1 VQRVMPDAVRRGSD
15 GYLRVY
21 YGKLGLKLRTY
32 SDWLSSGA
40 NIPAQSEASR

>member
-1 VQRVMPDAVRRGSD
+1 MPQGVTRGSD

-21 YGKLGLKLRTY
+21 YDRLGLKLRTY

-40 NIPAQSEASR
+40 SIPARSEVSR